1 MGTYRNPDKVL
12 ANTGAAVYEG
22 IQKLAGDV
30 YTFATGEQ
38 ARKAEIIT
46 SSLKDSQA
54 MDDNI
59 NKLGNTGEISTLNDG
74 LVKQAEDIK
83 RKINDQYLIMAKTF
97 VSPEEI
103 ARAKAEIARLNK
115 FPEQLTDDLTTST
128 YIVQQYKE
136 KLEKGVGAAGG
147 ISFTNDINMLSVAK
161 DLADGG
167 KNTVIETGKNN
178 SRILKTTIDGK
189 TFKLNVTSITNGI
202 KANPD
207 YTIFKGIVDDKGTA
221 DTSFNLFFGDSAN
234 KVDLIANGV
243 LVKDD
248 TSKGTV
254 AGTKIINYK
263 VNDALVKPRV
273 TNYFLKQ
280 LNTPEQYNYM
290 NSIWQDKMGNE
301 DSLSEALEKDKKNK
315 TRKVLDKITDH
326 YLTTSKR
333 ELSTKIQG
341 FSLEDKT
348 ITTEGGKDDKNKP
361 NKKARFYLAKL
372 ETAKNIKVN
381 STLQVGDNYRVVRAG
396 DNEWQLQERGI
407 FGADEKYFTT
417 QTASNPMLLR
427 GGFGEEDASLVLTSE
442 EIEQVSNA
450 AVERVYNDNQDKT

>member
-1 MGTYRNPDKVL
+1 MGTYRNPDAVV
-12 ANTGAAVYEG
+12 ANTGSAVYEG

-38 ARKAEIIT
+38 ARKAKIIT

-103 ARAKAEIARLNK
+103 ARAKAEITRLNK
-115 FPEQLTDDLTTST
+115 FPEQLTNDLTTST
-128 YIVQQYKE
+128 YIVQQYRK
-136 KLEKGVGAAGG
+136 KLEKGVGATGG

-167 KNTVIETGKNN
+167 KNTVVETGKNN
-178 SRILKTTIDGK
+178 SRVLKTTIDGK

-207 YTIFKGIVDDKGTA
+207 YTIFKEIVDDKGTTE
-221 DTSFNLFFGDSAN
+221 TSFNLFFGDSAN

-243 LVKDD
+243 LEKDD
-248 TSKGTV
+248 TSEGTV
-254 AGTKIINYK
+254 AGTKIVNYK

-280 LNTPEQYNYM
+280 LNTPEQYTYM

-301 DSLSEALEKDKKNK
+301 GTLSEALEKDKKNK

-333 ELSTKIQG
+333 ELSAKIQG

-348 ITTEGGKDDKNKP
+348 TGDGTDKETKP
-361 NKKARFYLAKL
+361 NKNAKFILASLK
-372 ETAKNIKVN
+372 TAGGLPVGDHI
-381 STLQVGDNYRVVRAG
+381 QVGPAYRVKRTE
-396 DNEWQLQERGI
+396 NNMWELQERFI
-407 FGADEKYFTT
+407 EGATPQYKVKQKAKDP
-417 QTASNPMLLR
+417 NLLK
-427 GGFGEEDASLVLTSE
+427 GGFEEKDAALVLTAKE
-442 EIEQVSNA
+442 RDQVNFAVDEAMSN
-450 AVERVYNDNQDKT
+450 E

>member
-115 FPEQLTDDLTTST
+115 FPEQLTGDLTTST
-128 YIVQQYKE
+128 YIVQQYRK

-315 TRKVLDKITDH
+315 ARKVLDKITDH

-348 ITTEGGKDDKNKP
+348 ITTEGGKDDNSSKP
-361 NKKARFYLAKL
+361 NKNASFIIESLKTSQGLGVDQY
-372 ETAKNIKVN
+372 I
-381 STLQVGDNYRVVRAG
+381 QVGDNFRIVKTG
-396 DNEWQLQERGI
+396 DEEWTLQEAVIEGTE
-407 FGADEKYFTT
+407 AVYKAKLAVDD
-417 QTASNPMLLR
+417 PMLLK
-427 GGFGEEDASLVLTSE
+427 GQFGEKDASLVLTAPQQNE
-442 EIEQVSNA
+442 LNTA
-450 AVERVYNDNQDKT
+450 MAKMYPNNDN

>member
-128 YIVQQYKE
+128 YIVQQYRK
-136 KLEKGVGAAGG
+136 KLEKGVGATGG

-161 DLADGG
+161 RF
-167 KNTVIETGKNN
+167 
-178 SRILKTTIDGK
+178 SR
-189 TFKLNVTSITNGI
+189 
-202 KANPD
+202 
-207 YTIFKGIVDDKGTA
+207 
-221 DTSFNLFFGDSAN
+221 
-234 KVDLIANGV
+234 
-243 LVKDD
+243 
-248 TSKGTV
+248 
-254 AGTKIINYK
+254 
-263 VNDALVKPRV
+263 R
-273 TNYFLKQ
+273 
-280 LNTPEQYNYM
+280 
-290 NSIWQDKMGNE
+290 
-301 DSLSEALEKDKKNK
+301 
-315 TRKVLDKITDH
+315 R
-326 YLTTSKR
+326 
-333 ELSTKIQG
+333 
-341 FSLEDKT
+341 
-348 ITTEGGKDDKNKP
+348 
-361 NKKARFYLAKL
+361 
-372 ETAKNIKVN
+372 
-381 STLQVGDNYRVVRAG
+381 
-396 DNEWQLQERGI
+396 
-407 FGADEKYFTT
+407 
-417 QTASNPMLLR
+417 
-427 GGFGEEDASLVLTSE
+427 
-442 EIEQVSNA
+442 
-450 AVERVYNDNQDKT
+450 